1 MCQARIRVTPS
12 FPLLLCGKKNNV
24 FKPENSFLDRIYRIN
39 KSGFRKRRTPQN
51 DPIGFALIHSP
62 SVLFDSRCSLLRS
75 CLRQSISLWSVV
87 SFDSLRSLHRS
98 CLRQSI
104 SRWSVVV
111 SSPGF
116 GLKKKRVPHKH
127 IYLNFQICFRKGVT
141 ARTGLGLNGV
151 DFCRNLFMW
160 F

>member
-1 MCQARIRVTPS
+1 MSCTKFHGQMCQARIRVTPS

-62 SVLFDSRCSLLRS
+62 SVLFDSRCSL
-75 CLRQSISLWSVV
+75 
-87 SFDSLRSLHRS
+87 HRS

>member
-1 MCQARIRVTPS
+1 MSCWLKSGGVYQREQRKSTCSLKERRIVSPDS
-12 FPLLLCGKKNNV
+12 FSRQ
-24 FKPENSFLDRIYRIN
+24 EDRINRISRISRIN

-62 SVLFDSRCSLLRS
+62 SVLFDSRC
-75 CLRQSISLWSVV
+75 
-87 SFDSLRSLHRS
+87 SLHRS